1 MDSNQKITKNVEV
14 KCPICQAIKKIEVP
28 ETLLSQKDFGTVKIQ
43 IPSGAVCQHQFL
55 VFLDTKGKVRS
66 YEKIDV
72 HMAIS
77 AEETPKE
84 ATGILTLKKLIQI
97 FGMYGIFSLIHSKVF
112 NYPVYII
119 IDENFEQS
127 EDILNLIGERLMPNK
142 YRGEKKLHLIL
153 ESEYNKI
160 YSQVQ
165 IDKNALLM
173 DTHQHIL
180 QTPWEEK
187 LKFEESMLKKAL
199 EIIDEEEQL
208 VLIQQTIAKLIK
220 EAEYSKGILE
230 NVKEIYEDDLM
241 EQLSRDLMIPKIS
254 HYRLNLIKSFIRQ
267 RFSPKLA
274 SRIKNKVE
282 EFLDLL

>member
-1 MDSNQKITKNVEV
+1 MMVSNYKEIETT
-14 KCPICQAIKKIEVP
+14 CPICGLSKSLNVP
-28 ETLLSQKDFGTVKIQ
+28 EVIFAQKKFGTIKIQ
-43 IPSGAVCQHQFL
+43 VPIGAVCPEHQFI
-55 VFLDTKGKVRS
+55 VFVDSKGTIRG
-66 YEKIDV
+66 YEKIDIQ
-72 HMAIS
+72 MAMPS
-77 AEETPKE
+77 AETELEK
-84 ATGILTLKKLIQI
+84 AGVLTLRRLIQL
-97 FGMYGIFSLIHSKVF
+97 FGLYGIFSLIHSKVF
-112 NYPVYII
+112 NYPAYII
-119 IDENFEQS
+119 IDDDFKYS
-127 EDILNLIGERLMPNK
+127 EDILNNIGEMLVPERYK
-142 YRGEKKLHLIL
+142 GEKLVNLL
-153 ESEYNKI
+153 EETDYGNIIIKEK
-160 YSQVQ
+160 Y
-165 IDKNALLM
+165 ALLM